1 MSRHVIIIGNGFDL
15 FLGRKTK
22 YSDFYKSDIYC
33 PKDYPAPL
41 IDYLNQWQPTRGLN
55 DVKWFDFETE
65 LYNYSQINHD
75 IKDPISQEEHKV
87 LAFIKERNCPVS
99 ANEISDFLYV
109 PSNESGEVYV
119 LYNNPEVEIR
129 ELFLKQTV
137 CILEKMVERHLLSQT
152 EELKLYY
159 LKDPVY
165 AESKEVR
172 DKEAFKKIKSGLR
185 DYLLSQPFSH
195 TNDEAL
201 RNRLN
206 SIFEMDKFDQIEVFT
221 FNYTDVP
228 WPEKA
233 DVQYVHGKI
242 KDDTIVIGT
251 KEYNETNNAYKFLQK
266 AMDDNFNPPAII
278 DSLLTL
284 GNGDKVTFFGH
295 SLGENDQQYFRDF
308 IQARSTGVTYKN
320 LTIEFVLKS
329 LNDKQYTKMAIQ
341 DMSNYQ
347 LTSFQS
353 KNKVIFKSSEDL

>member
-1 MSRHVIIIGNGFDL
+1 M
-15 FLGRKTK
+15 
-22 YSDFYKSDIYC
+22 
-33 PKDYPAPL
+33 
-41 IDYLNQWQPTRGLN
+41 
-55 DVKWFDFETE
+55 
-65 LYNYSQINHD
+65 
-75 IKDPISQEEHKV
+75 
-87 LAFIKERNCPVS
+87 
-99 ANEISDFLYV
+99 
-109 PSNESGEVYV
+109 
-119 LYNNPEVEIR
+119 
-129 ELFLKQTV
+129 
-137 CILEKMVERHLLSQT
+137 
-152 EELKLYY
+152 KLYY

-206 SIFEMDKFDQIEVFT
+206 TIFEMDKFDQIEVFT

-251 KEYNETNNAYKFLQK
+251 KEYNETNNSYKFLQK

-308 IQARSTGVTYKN
+308 IQARSSGVTYKN